1 MKFPRRRRAD
11 NGINLTPL
19 IDVVFLLL
27 IFFMVTTTFTKETR
41 LLIDLPE
48 ASGDVADS
56 SPATLELVIGKD
68 GNYAVNGQNLINR
81 DIKTIMAALRD
92 ASGGN
97 ADIPLV
103 ITADAQATHQ
113 AVITAMDAAGRL
125 GFSQLNIATQQAGDL
140 LQQQLPEIVESP
152 SKAPSQEP

>member
-1 MKFPRRRRAD
+1 MKFRRKSIQD

-41 LLIDLPE
+41 LLITLPE
-48 ASGDVADS
+48 ANGE
-56 SPATLELVIGKD
+56 PAEETAQTLELLVNAE

-81 DIKTIMAALRD
+81 EIKTIMAALQD

-97 ADIPLV
+97 VEMPLI
-103 ITADAQATHQ
+103 ITADAQASHQ
-113 AVITAMDAAGRL
+113 AVVIAMDAAGQL
-125 GFSQLNIATQQAGDL
+125 GFSRLNIATQQT
-140 LQQQLPEIVESP
+140 
-152 SKAPSQEP
+152 QEQ

>member
-1 MKFPRRRRAD
+1 MKFRRRSKQD

-41 LLIDLPE
+41 LLITLPE
-48 ASGDVADS
+48 ANGE
-56 SPATLELVIGKD
+56 PAEETAQTLELLVNAE

-81 DIKTIMAALRD
+81 EIKTIMAALQD

-97 ADIPLV
+97 VEMPLI
-103 ITADAQATHQ
+103 ITADAQASHQ
-113 AVITAMDAAGRL
+113 AVVIAMDAAGQL
-125 GFSQLNIATQQAGDL
+125 GFSRLNIATQQT
-140 LQQQLPEIVESP
+140 
-152 SKAPSQEP
+152 QEQ

>member
-1 MKFPRRRRAD
+1 MKFPRRRRTD

-41 LLIDLPE
+41 LLISLPE
-48 ASGDVADS
+48 ASGAPVENV
-56 SPATLELVIGKD
+56 PQTVELLVNAE

-81 DIKTIMAALRD
+81 EIKTIMAALRD

-97 ADIPLV
+97 IEMPLI
-103 ITADAQATHQ
+103 ITADAEATHQ
-113 AVITAMDAAGRL
+113 AVVIAMDAAGQL
-125 GFSQLNIATQQAGDL
+125 GFSKLNIATQQT
-140 LQQQLPEIVESP
+140 
-152 SKAPSQEP
+152 QEQ

>member
-1 MKFPRRRRAD
+1 MKFRRKSKQD

-41 LLIDLPE
+41 LLITLPE
-48 ASGDVADS
+48 ANGE
-56 SPATLELVIGKD
+56 PAEETAQTLELLVNAE

-81 DIKTIMAALRD
+81 EIKTIMAALQD

-97 ADIPLV
+97 VEMPLI
-103 ITADAQATHQ
+103 ITADAQASHQ
-113 AVITAMDAAGRL
+113 AVVIAMDAAGQL
-125 GFSQLNIATQQAGDL
+125 GFSRLNIATQQT
-140 LQQQLPEIVESP
+140 
-152 SKAPSQEP
+152 QEQ

>member
-1 MKFPRRRRAD
+1 VKFRRKSKQD

-41 LLIDLPE
+41 LLITLPE
-48 ASGDVADS
+48 ANGE
-56 SPATLELVIGKD
+56 PAEETAQTLELLVNAE

-81 DIKTIMAALRD
+81 EIKTIMAALQD

-97 ADIPLV
+97 VEMPLI
-103 ITADAQATHQ
+103 ITADAQASHQ
-113 AVITAMDAAGRL
+113 DVVIAMDAAGQL
-125 GFSQLNIATQQAGDL
+125 GLSRLNIATQQT
-140 LQQQLPEIVESP
+140 
-152 SKAPSQEP
+152 QEQ